1 MADGMILRGEVY
13 WVSVD
18 DSVGAEIQTGRPA
31 VIISGNRSNE
41 TSPVVLV
48 AFITSQGHPHPHN
61 VSVKVNGEHRRVLCD
76 HIRTISKERLTRH
89 IGMLANHEMIRITGA
104 LATAMCIP
112 IRGPETTQNEQ
123 ESKEITSLKAECEMW
138 KRCYDVAMTQL
149 VDLKVNSD
157 LALRMARA
165 GYDYEETEEFEEEV
179 PVEEPVEEPV
189 KVPEPVVE
197 EEQKQ
202 VEVNTCTAEEL
213 KKCGCNPVVVENIL
227 NHRPYKELDDLRK
240 VPGVTSVAFGILKHK
255 LCCIPVKVEEPEVV
269 VQPEPEVPE
278 VVEPEKT
285 PEIEETVPEAVIG
298 GAAVG
303 EKVNI
308 NTASAKEIMEKLGT
322 VAAYA
327 YYITGYRNKN
337 GNFVDLKELLDVKH
351 LPKSWYEKYKDQLTL
366 GGEEPK
372 ADVAKTGTPPE
383 EPKQPEPPKE
393 EEAPKK
399 LNINTAS
406 TRELM
411 EVGFSKS
418 AAAKIVNTR
427 KKYGKFRT
435 LDDLVY
441 QEDVSGKTLRKL
453 RDKLEV

>member
-1 MADGMILRGEVY
+1 MR
-13 WVSVD
+13 
-18 DSVGAEIQTGRPA
+18 
-31 VIISGNRSNE
+31 
-41 TSPVVLV
+41 
-48 AFITSQGHPHPHN
+48 
-61 VSVKVNGEHRRVLCD
+61 
-76 HIRTISKERLTRH
+76 
-89 IGMLANHEMIRITGA
+89 
-104 LATAMCIP
+104 
-112 IRGPETTQNEQ
+112 
-123 ESKEITSLKAECEMW
+123 
-138 KRCYDVAMTQL
+138 
-149 VDLKVNSD
+149 
-157 LALRMARA
+157 
-165 GYDYEETEEFEEEV
+165 
-179 PVEEPVEEPV
+179 
-189 KVPEPVVE
+189 VE

-213 KKCGCNPVVVENIL
+213 KKCGCNPVVVENII
-227 NHRPYKELDDLRK
+227 NCRPYMELDDLRK
-240 VPGVTSVAFGILKHK
+240 VSGVTSIMFGILKHK

-285 PEIEETVPEAVIG
+285 PEIEETVS
-298 GAAVG
+298 GATVG

-308 NTASAKEIMEKLGT
+308 NTASAKEIAEKLGT

-372 ADVAKTGTPPE
+372 QPEPPQ
-383 EPKQPEPPKE
+383 EPKKPEPPKE

>member
-61 VSVKVNGEHRRVLCD
+61 VSVKLNGEPRRVLCD

-165 GYDYEETEEFEEEV
+165 GYDYEEPEEFEEEV

-255 LCCIPVKVEEPEVV
+255 LCCIPVNVEEPPVV
-269 VQPEPEVPE
+269 VEEPEVPE
-278 VVEPEKT
+278 VVEPEVEEVV
-285 PEIEETVPEAVIG
+285 PETVV
-298 GAAVG
+298 VG
-303 EKVNI
+303 DKLNI
-308 NTASAKEIMEKLGT
+308 NTASAKEIAEKLGT

-372 ADVAKTGTPPE
+372 QPEPPQ
-383 EPKQPEPPKE
+383 EPKKPEPPKE